1 MYNPALMAADLTV
14 AMLGLGEA
22 GSAIAADL
30 VAAGVTVRGYD
41 PAVQGV
47 DGVEDFGDE
56 AQAARGAD
64 VVLSVNLAAVAV
76 EVARVS
82 GLRPGQLFADLNTAA
97 PALKREVWAIV
108 GPTGAAFADVALMRP
123 VPGLGIRT
131 PALASGSGGEAFAQT
146 MAPLGMPVTD
156 LGAEPGEAAARKLAR
171 SVFMKGLAAA
181 VEESLAA
188 GEALGFADWLRED
201 IDRTLE
207 SADAVTVSRL
217 LEGSRKHA
225 VRRTEEMAAASAMLE
240 ELGVAPRV
248 ARAAEAQ
255 LRTHSASTT
264 AT

>member
-1 MYNPALMAADLTV
+1 MAADLTV

-30 VAAGVTVRGYD
+30 VAAGLTVRGYD

-47 DGVEDFGDE
+47 DGVEDFGSE
-56 AQAARGAD
+56 ALAARGAD
-64 VVLSVNLAAVAV
+64 VVLSVNSASAAVEA
-76 EVARVS
+76 ARVAGTELRS
-82 GLRPGQLFADLNTAA
+82 GQVFADLNTAS
-97 PALKREVWAIV
+97 PALKREVGSIV
-108 GPTGAAFADVALMRP
+108 EPSGAAFADVALLRP

-131 PALASGSGGEAFAQT
+131 PALASGPGGTAFAQA

-156 LGAEPGEAAARKLAR
+156 LGPAPGEAAARKLAR

-188 GEALGFADWLRED
+188 GEALGFTDWLRED
-201 IDRTLE
+201 IDQTLE
-207 SADAVTVSRL
+207 GADAGVVDRL
-217 LEGSRKHA
+217 LEGSRRHA
-225 VRRTEEMAAASAMLE
+225 VRRGDEMAAASAMLE
-240 ELGVAPRV
+240 ELGVEPRI
-248 ARAAEAQ
+248 ARAAEGW

>member
-1 MYNPALMAADLTV
+1 MAVDLTV
-14 AMLGLGEA
+14 AVLGLGEA

-56 AQAARGAD
+56 AQAARGAAI
-64 VVLSVNLAAVAV
+64 VLSVNSAAVAADV
-76 EVARVS
+76 SRVVAGVLER
-82 GLRPGQLFADLNTAA
+82 GQVFADLNTAA
-97 PALKREVWAIV
+97 PGLKRELAPVIA
-108 GPTGAAFADVALMRP
+108 PTGAAFADVALLRP

-131 PALASGSGGEAFAQT
+131 PALASGSGGTAFAQA

-156 LGAEPGEAAARKLAR
+156 LGPEPGEAAARKLAR

-188 GEALGFADWLRED
+188 GEALGFADWLRAD
-201 IDRTLE
+201 IDQTLE
-207 SADAVTVSRL
+207 GADAGVVDRL
-217 LEGSRKHA
+217 LEGSRRHA
-225 VRRTEEMAAASAMLE
+225 VRRGEEMAAASGMLD
-240 ELGVAPRV
+240 ELGVEPRI
-248 ARAAEAQ
+248 ARAAEGW
-255 LRTHSASTT
+255 LRAHSASTT

>member
-1 MYNPALMAADLTV
+1 MAADLTV

-47 DGVEDFGDE
+47 DGVEDFGSE
-56 AQAARGAD
+56 AEAARGAT
-64 VVLSVNLAAVAV
+64 VVLSVNAASAAADA
-76 EVARVS
+76 ARVAAS
-82 GLRPGQLFADLNTAA
+82 ELRGGQVFADLNTAA
-97 PALKREVWAIV
+97 PALKREVSAIV
-108 GPTGAAFADVALMRP
+108 EPAGAAFADVALLRP

-131 PALASGSGGEAFAQT
+131 PALASGSGATAFART
-146 MAPLGMPVTD
+146 LAALGMPVED
-156 LGAEPGEAAARKLAR
+156 LGTEPGEAAARKLAR

-201 IDRTLE
+201 IDRTLA
-207 SADAVTVSRL
+207 SSQAGIVDRL
-217 LEGSRKHA
+217 VDGSRKHA
-225 VRRTEEMAAASAMLE
+225 VRRSEEMAAASAMLE
-240 ELGVAPRV
+240 ELGVAPRI

>member
-1 MYNPALMAADLTV
+1 MAADLTV

-30 VAAGVTVRGYD
+30 ARAGIAVRGYD

-47 DGVEDFGDE
+47 DGVEDFADE
-56 AQAARGAD
+56 GQAVRGAD
-64 VVLSVNLAAVAV
+64 VVLSVNAAASALDA
-76 EVARVS
+76 ARVAA
-82 GLRPGQLFADLNTAA
+82 GELRAGQVFADLNTAA
-97 PALKREVWAIV
+97 PALKRDVEAVIE
-108 GPTGAAFADVALMRP
+108 PTGAAFADVALLRP

-131 PALASGSGGEAFAQT
+131 PSLASGAGAEAFARA

-156 LGAEPGEAAARKLAR
+156 LGPRAGEAAARKLAR

-188 GEALGFADWLRED
+188 GAALGFADWLRED
-201 IDRTLE
+201 VDRTLA
-207 SADAVTVSRL
+207 SADAGTVDRL

-240 ELGVAPRV
+240 ELGVEPRI

-255 LRTHSASTT
+255 LRTHGASPT

>member
-1 MYNPALMAADLTV
+1 MAADLTV

-22 GSAIAADL
+22 GSAIAGDL

-47 DGVEDFGDE
+47 EGVEDFGDE
-56 AQAARGAD
+56 AQAVRGAD
-64 VVLSVNLAAVAV
+64 VVLSVNSAEAAVDA
-76 EVARVS
+76 ARVAAAE
-82 GLRPGQLFADLNTAA
+82 LRSGQLFADLNTGA
-97 PALKREVWAIV
+97 PSMKRDVEAVVA
-108 GPTGAAFADVALMRP
+108 PTGAAFADVALLRP

-131 PALASGSGGEAFAQT
+131 PALSSGSGGTAFAEA
-146 MAPLGMPVTD
+146 MAPLGMPVRD
-156 LGAEPGEAAARKLAR
+156 LGPQAGEAAARKLAR

-201 IDRTLE
+201 IDQTLE
-207 SADAVTVSRL
+207 SADAGIVERL
-217 LEGSRKHA
+217 LDGSRKHA

-240 ELGVAPRV
+240 ELGVEPRI

-255 LRTHSASTT
+255 LRAHSASTST
-264 AT
+264 T

>member
-1 MYNPALMAADLTV
+1 MAADLTV

-22 GSAIAADL
+22 GSAIAGDL

-47 DGVEDFGDE
+47 EGVEDFGDE
-56 AQAARGAD
+56 AQAVRGAD
-64 VVLSVNLAAVAV
+64 VVLSVNSAEAAVDA
-76 EVARVS
+76 ARVAAAE
-82 GLRPGQLFADLNTAA
+82 LRSGQLFADLNTAA
-97 PALKREVWAIV
+97 PSLKRDVEAVVA
-108 GPTGAAFADVALMRP
+108 PTGAGFADVALLRP

-131 PALASGSGGEAFAQT
+131 PALASGSGGTAFLEA
-146 MAPLGMPVTD
+146 MAPLGMPVRD
-156 LGAEPGEAAARKLAR
+156 LGPQPGEAAARKLAR

-201 IDRTLE
+201 IDQTLE
-207 SADAVTVSRL
+207 SADAGIVDRL
-217 LEGSRKHA
+217 LDGSRKHA

-240 ELGVAPRV
+240 ELGVEPRI

-255 LRTHSASTT
+255 LRAHSASTST
-264 AT
+264 T

>member
-1 MYNPALMAADLTV
+1 MAADLTV

-41 PAVQGV
+41 PAVRGV

-56 AQAARGAD
+56 AQAARGAG
-64 VVLSVNLAAVAV
+64 VVLSVNAAAAAVDA
-76 EVARVS
+76 ARVAAAELRS
-82 GLRPGQLFADLNTAA
+82 GQVFADLNTAA
-97 PALKREVWAIV
+97 PALKREVAAV
-108 GPTGAAFADVALMRP
+108 VETTGAAFADVALLRP

-131 PALASGSGGEAFAQT
+131 PSLASGPGGTAFAQT
-146 MAPLGMPVTD
+146 MAPLGMPVAD
-156 LGAEPGEAAARKLAR
+156 LGPDPGEAAARKLAR

-188 GEALGFADWLRED
+188 AEALGFADWLRED
-201 IDRTLE
+201 VDRTLE
-207 SADAVTVSRL
+207 SADAGIVARL

-240 ELGVAPRV
+240 ELGVEPRI

-255 LRTHSASTT
+255 LRMHSASTT

>member
-1 MYNPALMAADLTV
+1 MAADLTV

-47 DGVEDFGDE
+47 EGVEDFGDE
-56 AQAARGAD
+56 AQAVRGAA
-64 VVLSVNLAAVAV
+64 VVLSVNAAVAAV
-76 EVARVS
+76 DAARVAAAELQS
-82 GLRPGQLFADLNTAA
+82 GQVFADLNTAA
-97 PALKREVWAIV
+97 PALKRDVEAVVA
-108 GPTGAAFADVALMRP
+108 PTGAAFADVALLRP

-131 PALASGSGGEAFAQT
+131 PALASGSGAKAFAQA

-156 LGAEPGEAAARKLAR
+156 LGPQAGEAAARKLAR

-188 GEALGFADWLRED
+188 AEALGFADWLRD
-201 IDRTLE
+201 DVDQTLE
-207 SADAVTVSRL
+207 SADAGIVGRL
-217 LEGSRKHA
+217 LEGSRRHA

-240 ELGVAPRV
+240 ELGVEPRI
-248 ARAAEAQ
+248 ARAAEAR
-255 LRTHSASTT
+255 LRAQSASTT
-264 AT
+264 TT

>member
-1 MYNPALMAADLTV
+1 MAADMTV
-14 AMLGLGEA
+14 AVLGLGEA

-30 VAAGVTVRGYD
+30 VAAGVAVRGYD

-64 VVLSVNLAAVAV
+64 VVLSVNAAAVAAD
-76 EVARVS
+76 VARVVA
-82 GLRPGQLFADLNTAA
+82 GVLERGQVFADLNTAA
-97 PALKREVWAIV
+97 PALKREVGAIV
-108 GPTGAAFADVALMRP
+108 EPTGAAFADVALLRP

-131 PALASGSGGEAFAQT
+131 PSLASGSGGTAFART

-156 LGAEPGEAAARKLAR
+156 LGTEPGEAAARKLAR

-188 GEALGFADWLRED
+188 GEALGFAEWLRED

-207 SADAVTVSRL
+207 SADAGIVARL
-217 LEGSRKHA
+217 VEGTRKHA

-240 ELGVAPRV
+240 ELGVDPRI

-255 LRTHSASTT
+255 LRTHSASTS

>member
-1 MYNPALMAADLTV
+1 MAADLTV

-47 DGVEDFGDE
+47 AGVEDFGDE
-56 AQAARGAD
+56 AQAVRDAD
-64 VVLSVNLAAVAV
+64 VVLSVNAAAAAVDA
-76 EVARVS
+76 ARVAAAE
-82 GLRPGQLFADLNTAA
+82 LRSGQLFADFNTAA
-97 PALKREVWAIV
+97 PALKRDVDAV
-108 GPTGAAFADVALMRP
+108 VAPTGAAFADVALMRP

-131 PALASGSGGEAFAQT
+131 PALASGSGGTAFAQA

-188 GEALGFADWLRED
+188 GEALGFVDWLRED
-201 IDRTLE
+201 IDRTLA
-207 SADAVTVSRL
+207 STDAGIVARL
-217 LEGSRKHA
+217 LEGSRRHA

-240 ELGVAPRV
+240 ALGVEPRI

-255 LRTHSASTT
+255 LRAHGASTT
-264 AT
+264 TTG